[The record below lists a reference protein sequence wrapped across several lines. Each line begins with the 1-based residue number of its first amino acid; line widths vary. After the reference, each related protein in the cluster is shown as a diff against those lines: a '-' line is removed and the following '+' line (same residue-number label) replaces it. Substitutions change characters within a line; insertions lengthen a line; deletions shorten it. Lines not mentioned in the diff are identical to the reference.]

1 MNLSINKFRAY
12 CNSDI
17 NSMYANIID
26 IKSIDEINERYRM
39 RVLNRKYWPYHV
51 KVENESDIKERWCYE
66 NFKSSEWRN
75 VGTYFAFKRG
85 EDATLFTLKWS

>member
-1 MNLSINKFRAY
+1 MDMNVLRAY
-12 CNSDI
+12 CTYDVNKVALKELQE
-17 NSMYANIID
+17 YA
-26 IKSIDEINERYRM
+26 KQRNEKYLM

-51 KVENESDIKERWCYE
+51 KVEDDTGSKERWCYE